1 MTKKKNKI
9 MKTDQKILY
18 EQNIQL
24 IQDILDSNN
33 VDEVINIFEKNAS
46 NLNFQKKLEIKE
58 INKKTEIL
66 L

>member
-1 MTKKKNKI
+1 

>member
-1 MTKKKNKI
+1 

-24 IQDILDSNN
+24 IQDILDNNN